1 MVNYGNGL
9 IYKLCCNDTNIK
21 EEYVGSTV
29 DFTERKR
36 CHKKSCNNVN
46 GKIYNLKVYQFI
58 RENGGFE
65 NWSMVLIEKYPC
77 NDILELKSRERYFI
91 ELLKSRL
98 NCCIP
103 TRTKKEW
110 RNDNKET
117 IKEKDKV
124 YRDEHKETIKERDKV
139 YREEHKETIKE
150 YYEEHKEEILERQ
163 NERVVCEC
171 GCESSRSNLPRHR
184 QSQKHINLMIVKN
197 NTEIK
202 K

>member
-124 YRDEHKETIKERDKV
+124 YREGHKETIKERDKV